1 MSFQNILRQ
10 GWMDDTFVKI
20 SHRHRKK
27 ANVVFLL
34 LLLSFVSN
42 FISRTKWLE
51 LSYNLQK
58 YSAIASKD
66 IQNKID
72 IDDHH
77 CIIIPRKVIGC
88 KFFFSS
94 SLYEIKLTF
103 PFIKMEIIQGQRN
116 KFQPKAAFAYKF
128 KKMLHPVLSRS

>member
-10 GWMDDTFVKI
+10 GWMDGTFVNI

-27 ANVVFLL
+27 ANVLF

-88 KFFFSS
+88 KFFSS
-94 SLYEIKLTF
+94 SSSSYEIKLTF